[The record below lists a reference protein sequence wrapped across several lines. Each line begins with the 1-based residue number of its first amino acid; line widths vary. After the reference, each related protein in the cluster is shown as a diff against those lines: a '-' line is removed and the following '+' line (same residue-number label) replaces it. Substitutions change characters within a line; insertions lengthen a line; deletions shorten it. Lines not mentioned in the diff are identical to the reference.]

1 MISSPSKAECF
12 ILPVT
17 TNRLFDKP
25 LLQNGSTGIHVV
37 ETQKLLA
44 HWNLYT
50 GAVDGIFGAQ
60 LEQAIKTFQR
70 RVFLPETG
78 MVDAL
83 TWRSLYAGAPIEM
96 PVLQRGSTDKAVL
109 LLQKALKSSGQE
121 AVILSGIFD
130 YQTETA
136 AQQFQR
142 QQGLVADGIV
152 AACTWL
158 ALSKVSR

>member
-1 MISSPSKAECF
+1 MSSPSKSECLM
-12 ILPVT
+12 LPVT
-17 TNRLFDKP
+17 IYRSSDKP
-25 LLQNGSTGIHVV
+25 LLQIGSTDLRVI
-37 ETQKLLA
+37 EIQKLLA
-44 HWNLYT
+44 HWNLYA
-50 GAVDGIFGAQ
+50 GAIDGIFGAQ

-78 MVDAL
+78 EVDGL

-109 LLQKALKSSGQE
+109 LLQKALKASGQE

-136 AQQFQR
+136 TQQFQR
-142 QQGLVADGIV
+142 RQGLVADGIV

-158 ALSKVSR
+158 ALSKSSR

>member
-1 MISSPSKAECF
+1 
-12 ILPVT
+12 VT
-17 TNRLFDKP
+17 TNRLSEKP
-25 LLQNGSTGIHVV
+25 LLQNGSTGIRVV

-44 HWNLYT
+44 HWNLYA

-78 MVDAL
+78 VVDAL

-109 LLQKALKSSGQE
+109 LLQKALQASGQK
-121 AVILSGIFD
+121 AVTLNGIFD
-130 YQTETA
+130 HQTETA
-136 AQQFQR
+136 TQQFQLR
-142 QQGLVADGIV
+142 QGLVGDSIV

-158 ALSKVSR
+158 ALSKITH